1 VTAPR
6 RQAARLLPPTGT
18 PPGPV
23 LLAVIGA
30 AAVAAT
36 AVVVL
41 LALAQDDLYQRP
53 LRIVLVLWCT
63 LPFIA
68 AGAVAWR
75 RRPDSRFGP
84 LLIAAGFVTPVST
97 LQWTS
102 QPALH
107 TVGQLCDLLLPALW
121 LHVFLAYPGG
131 RLTGRPERLIV
142 GAGYAA
148 ALGLQLVVLM
158 LGGFDDQ
165 NLLAVTQR
173 PQAAEAVQNVQLIV
187 LSGLCLAGAVL
198 LWVRLHARRPRPR
211 RAAAALAF
219 SFGVALVMVAAL
231 LVAGTF
237 ALPGFEVVRL
247 LTFGLVGL
255 APLAFLAGLLDARLA
270 RSGVGELVVRLSSGP
285 PGDLQELI
293 ARALRDPSLVVVYW
307 LPTRGVWADR
317 NGTRV
322 ELPGAGDPSVAT
334 VIHRAGEPVAALL
347 HDPALRDEPELL
359 DGVTAAAGIA
369 LENGRLQAELQARL
383 QELHG
388 SRARV
393 IEAAQA
399 ERRRLE
405 RNLHDGAQQRLVALA
420 LELRML
426 EDGLPA
432 DPGVREELARLRRE
446 VAISLDELRDVAR
459 GIHPAVV
466 TGHGLTVALESVAER
481 TPLPLDLTVAD
492 LPRLPEPV
500 EVTAYYVVCEGL
512 ANVGKHAGASRC
524 VVDVRLDE
532 DLLVVAVTD
541 DGAGGADPARGSGL
555 RGLADRVEALDGRLV
570 VTPEPAGGTRLQA
583 EIPVQDPRKTATPG
597 TGAHR

>member
-6 RQAARLLPPTGT
+6 RQAARLLPPIGT
-18 PPGPV
+18 PPGPA
-23 LLAVIGA
+23 LLCVIGVG
-30 AAVAAT
+30 AVAAA

-63 LPFIA
+63 LPFVA
-68 AGAVAWR
+68 AGTVAWR

-84 LLIAAGFVTPVST
+84 LLVAAGFATPAST
-97 LQWTS
+97 LQWAP
-102 QPALH
+102 QPVLH

-121 LHVFLAYPGG
+121 LHVFLAYPSG
-131 RLTGRPERLIV
+131 RPTGRPERLIV
-142 GAGYAA
+142 AAGYVAA
-148 ALGLQLVVLM
+148 VGLQLVVLL
-158 LGGFDDQ
+158 LGGFDDR
-165 NLLAVTQR
+165 NLLAVTHR
-173 PQAAEAVQNVQLIV
+173 PGAAEAVQNVQL
-187 LSGLCLAGAVL
+187 LALAGLTLAGGVL
-198 LWVRLHARRPRPR
+198 LWVRLLRRRPRPR
-211 RAAAALAF
+211 RAAALLGF
-219 SFGVALVMVAAL
+219 SSGAALVMVTAL
-231 LVAGTF
+231 LVAGAF
-237 ALPGFEVVRL
+237 ALPGFEIVRL

-285 PGDLQELI
+285 PDDLQGLI
-293 ARALRDPSLVVVYW
+293 ARALRDPALVVVYW
-307 LPTRGVWADR
+307 LPTRDLWADG
-317 NGTRV
+317 NGTPV
-322 ELPGAGDPSVAT
+322 ELPAAGDPRVAT
-334 VIHRAGEPVAALL
+334 VIERAGEPVAALL
-347 HDPALRDEPELL
+347 HDPALREEPELL
-359 DGVTAAAGIA
+359 DSVSAAAGIA

-426 EDGLPA
+426 EDELPA
-432 DPGVREELARLRRE
+432 DPPVRDQLARLRRE
-446 VAISLDELRDVAR
+446 VAVSLDELRDVAR

-466 TGHGLTVALESVAER
+466 TGHGLAVALESVAER

-512 ANVGKHAGASRC
+512 ANVGKHARANRC
-524 VVDVRLDE
+524 LVDVRLDGGV
-532 DLLVVAVTD
+532 LVVAVTD
-541 DGAGGADPARGSGL
+541 DGEGGADPARGSGL
-555 RGLADRVEALDGRLV
+555 RGLADRVEALDGRLAV
-570 VTPEPAGGTRLQA
+570 GPAPDGGTRLRA
-583 EIPVQDPRKTATPG
+583 EIPVDSRTTATPG
-597 TGAHR
+597 TDAHG

>member
-1 VTAPR
+1 V
-6 RQAARLLPPTGT
+6 RLLPPAGT

-23 LLAVIGA
+23 LLRTI
-30 AAVAAT
+30 AVAAVLAT
-36 AVVVL
+36 AAVVL
-41 LALAQDDLYQRP
+41 LAFAQDDLYQRP

-84 LLIAAGFVTPVST
+84 LLVAAGFATPAST
-97 LQWTS
+97 LQWA
-102 QPALH
+102 QPPALH
-107 TVGQLCDLLLPALW
+107 TVGQLFDLLLPALW
-121 LHVFLAYPGG
+121 LHVFLAYPSG

-142 GAGYAA
+142 AADYVA
-148 ALGLQLVVLM
+148 ALGLQLVVLL
-158 LGGFDDQ
+158 LGGFDER
-165 NLLAVTQR
+165 NLLAVTHR
-173 PQAAEAVQNVQLIV
+173 PVAAEAVQNVQLLT
-187 LSGLCLAGAVL
+187 LSALSLAGAVL
-198 LWVRLHARRPRPR
+198 LWVRLHRRRPRPR
-211 RAAAALAF
+211 RAAAVLAF
-219 SFGVALVMVAAL
+219 SFGMALVMVTAL

-237 ALPGFEVVRL
+237 ALPGFEVIRL

-270 RSGVGELVVRLSSGP
+270 RSGVAELVVRLGSGP
-285 PGDLQELI
+285 PDDLQELI
-293 ARALRDPSLVVVYW
+293 ARALRDPSLVVAYW
-307 LPTRGVWADR
+307 LPTRGSWADR
-317 NGTRV
+317 NGTPV
-322 ELPGAGDPSVAT
+322 ELPGADDFLVAT
-334 VIHRAGEPVAALL
+334 VIERAGEPVAALL

-359 DGVTAAAGIA
+359 DSVTAAAGIA

-393 IEAAQA
+393 IEAAQS

-426 EDGLPA
+426 EQELPA
-432 DPGVREELARLRRE
+432 DPAVRDQVARLRRE
-446 VAISLDELRDVAR
+446 VAVSLEELRDVAR

-466 TGHGLTVALESVAER
+466 TGHGLAVALESVAER
-481 TPLPLDLTVAD
+481 TSLPLELVVAD
-492 LPRLPEPV
+492 LPRLPEPI
-500 EVTAYYVVCEGL
+500 EVTAYYVACEGL
-512 ANVGKHAGASRC
+512 ANVGKHAGANRC
-524 VVDVRLDE
+524 VVDVRLDGE
-532 DLLVVAVTD
+532 NLVVSVTD

-570 VTPEPAGGTRLQA
+570 VAPAPAGGTSLRA
-583 EIPVQDPRKTATPG
+583 EIPVRDPRKTATPG
-597 TGAHR
+597 TGAHP